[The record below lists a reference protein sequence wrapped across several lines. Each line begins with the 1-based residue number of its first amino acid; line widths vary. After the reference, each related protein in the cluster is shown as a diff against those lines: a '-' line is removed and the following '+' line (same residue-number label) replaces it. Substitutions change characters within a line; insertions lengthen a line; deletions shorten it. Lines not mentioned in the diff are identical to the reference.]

1 MVLGILEGF
10 GELADG
16 PGEPVALSCNGWHTD
31 DLMPRALP
39 LHQELSSNRSWVTI
53 ATRSE
58 VISYGAERLVK
69 TLRVV
74 G

>member
-1 MVLGILEGF
+1 VVLGILAGL

-16 PGEPVALSCNGWHTD
+16 PGEPVALSCNGVAHRH
-31 DLMPRALP
+31 LMARALP
-39 LHQELSSNRSWVTI
+39 LYQELSSNRSWVTI

-58 VISYGAERLVK
+58 VISYGAERFVK